1 MDELWVLLAVVVA
14 VCIFRVGR
22 LLWQAVNEGI
32 ADSDRRMDEL
42 NRFAEGARQR
52 RRRERQ
58 MRDITPTEGVI
69 DLSSDQYRVVDQ

>member
-32 ADSDRRMDEL
+32 ADADRRMDEL

-52 RRRERQ
+52 RHRERQ
-58 MRDITPTEGVI
+58 MRDITPAEGVV